1 MPAFASLGGLA
12 DSKAKK
18 VSSDACCVAHIT
30 YVETSVLIAKEVL
43 PLRPP
48 EQLVLSSTE
57 QANKPST
64 ERERE
69 RANRNRRQ
77 TTHGSQ
83 RNGTARRETTAFFF

>member
-1 MPAFASLGGLA
+1 MPAFASLGGLG
-12 DSKAKK
+12 DSKARK

-43 PLRPP
+43 TLRPP

-64 ERERE
+64 EREGERE
-69 RANRNRRQ
+69 SKQKQKTDN
-77 TTHGSQ
+77 TWLP
-83 RNGTARRETTAFFF
+83 EEWYC